1 MASRR
6 KYASDVATENH
17 EAMASS
23 LPSPEIPVSGP
34 TGEASEAV
42 RVLQDQIAS
51 LRKAKEQEVVVPSAE
66 DRRRE
71 WLQDNPAARQHVAA
85 LNDLHREAL
94 DAGHTDTSPRYFD
107 YMNDRLASLS
117 AQHPAPGAHVIE
129 DMQKTVAQ
137 EKQPQR
143 QPPESAGLNA
153 SYVSAPVSRDTVS
166 YSTGRPSNGRITLT
180 PQDIEYAKIA
190 GVTPTEYAKQKLKL
204 QEMKETGEYGD
215 RR

>member
-117 AQHPAPGAHVIE
+117 AQHPAPGAHVID
-129 DMQKTVAQ
+129 DMQHRVAAEVKQ
-137 EKQPQR
+137 EEPK
-143 QPPESAGLNA
+143 EAA
-153 SYVSAPVSRDTVS
+153 SMSRFVSAPVVREPIS
-166 YSTGRPSNGRITLT
+166 YSTGRPSNGRVTLT
-180 PQDIEYAKIA
+180 PQDLEYARIA
-190 GVTPTEYAKQKLKL
+190 GVTPTEYAKQKLRL
-204 QEMKETGEYGD
+204 REMKENGEYGD